1 MSKLQPQT
9 NRLKCGTKVLDLSNP
24 AVMAVLNITPDSFSD
39 GGQLF
44 TNQHIDKAKVLATV
58 ETMIEDGA
66 DIIDLGGESTR
77 PGAQPVTTQQELD
90 RVIPVLELLAAN
102 FDSIFSVDTSTPEVM
117 QQAARSGAHLINDV
131 RALQRP
137 NALETAAQLDLPVCL
152 MHMQNQP
159 TNMQQNPQYKDV
171 VTEVIEF
178 LQQRKLHCNSAG
190 IPSQQILLDPGF
202 GFGKTLEHNLAL
214 FAGLPEIAR
223 QKQPIVVGVSRKSM
237 IGQLINTE
245 VNDRLIGSV
254 TMGLLAAQKI
264 YSVGGSMILRVHDV
278 KETVQAIQ
286 IWQATKNYKGLMTN
300 EA

>member
-9 NRLKCGTKVLDLSNP
+9 NCLKCGTKVLDLSNP

-137 NALETAAQLDLPVCL
+137 NALGTAAQLDLPVCL

-178 LQQRKLHCNSAG
+178 LQQRKLQCNSAG

-237 IGQLINTE
+237 VGQLINTE

-286 IWQATKNYKGLMTN
+286 IWQATKNYKGLITN

>member
-44 TNQHIDKAKVLATV
+44 TNQHIDKAKVLSIV

-77 PGAQPVTTQQELD
+77 PGAQPVSTQQELD

-137 NALETAAQLDLPVCL
+137 YALETAAQLDLPVCL

-178 LQQRKLHCNSAG
+178 LQQRKLHCNSVG

-286 IWQATKNYKGLMTN
+286 IWQATKNYKGLITN

>member
-44 TNQHIDKAKVLATV
+44 TNQHIDKAKVLSTV

-77 PGAQPVTTQQELD
+77 PGAQPVSTQQELD

-178 LQQRKLHCNSAG
+178 LQQRKLHCNSVG

-286 IWQATKNYKGLMTN
+286 IWQATKNYKGLITN

>member
-44 TNQHIDKAKVLATV
+44 TNQHIDKAKVLSTV

-77 PGAQPVTTQQELD
+77 PGAQPVSTQQELD

-102 FDSIFSVDTSTPEVM
+102 FDNIFSVDTSTPEVM

-178 LQQRKLHCNSAG
+178 LQQRKLHCNSVG

-264 YSVGGSMILRVHDV
+264 YSAGGSMILRVHDV

-286 IWQATKNYKGLMTN
+286 IWQATKNYKGLITN

>member
-44 TNQHIDKAKVLATV
+44 TNQHIDKAKVLSTV

-77 PGAQPVTTQQELD
+77 PGAQPVSTQQELD

-131 RALQRP
+131 RAFQRP

-286 IWQATKNYKGLMTN
+286 IWQATKNYKGLITN

>member
-77 PGAQPVTTQQELD
+77 PGAQPVSTQQELD

-137 NALETAAQLDLPVCL
+137 NALETAVQLDLPVCL

-178 LQQRKLHCNSAG
+178 LQQRKLQCNSAG

-286 IWQATKNYKGLMTN
+286 IWQATKNYKGLITN

>member
-44 TNQHIDKAKVLATV
+44 TNQHIDKAKVLSTV

-77 PGAQPVTTQQELD
+77 PGAKPVSTQQELD

-137 NALETAAQLDLPVCL
+137 NALETAAQLHLPVCL

-159 TNMQQNPQYKDV
+159 TNMQQNPQYKDGG
-171 VTEVIEF
+171 TGVIEF
-178 LQQRKLHCNSAG
+178 LHQRKLHCNSAG

-286 IWQATKNYKGLMTN
+286 IWQATKNYKGLITN